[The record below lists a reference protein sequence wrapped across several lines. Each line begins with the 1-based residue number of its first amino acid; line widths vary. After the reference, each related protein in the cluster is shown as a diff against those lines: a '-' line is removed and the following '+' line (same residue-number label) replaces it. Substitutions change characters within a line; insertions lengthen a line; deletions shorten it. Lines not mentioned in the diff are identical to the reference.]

1 MTYIHGTHEEEQERL
16 YVLNH
21 LLNQQCLQRITLTGE
36 EHILDIGSGL
46 GVFSRMLA
54 RQLTTGKVVG
64 LERSEEQLA
73 KARALAQQDEE
84 VDIVDFRQGNAYELT
99 MVEEEWG
106 SFDLIFI
113 RFVLEHLTNPSQ
125 ALAQAKQA
133 LKSGGRI
140 IVIDD
145 DHANFRIN
153 PPTPAFEILWDLYC
167 RVYQDLGTD
176 PFIGRN
182 LVSLLHQA
190 GFREFKIDMIPFG
203 ATRSEKEFAHYA
215 LNLIGILVGAKKE
228 ISVIGNLDS
237 HSFDQLIEEIKSWSQ
252 LEDATLWY
260 TANWA
265 EAIL

>member
-1 MTYIHGTHEEEQERL
+1 MTYIHGTHKEEQERL

-21 LLNQQCLQRITLTGE
+21 LLNQQCLQRIILTGE

-64 LERSEEQLA
+64 QERSKEQLA
-73 KARALAQQDEE
+73 RARDLAQQDNESE
-84 VDIVDFRQGNAYELT
+84 LVDFRQGNAYELT
-99 MVEEEWG
+99 LEKEEWG

-113 RFVLEHLTNPSQ
+113 RFVLEHLSTPSQ
-125 ALAQAKQA
+125 ALMQARQA
-133 LKSGGRI
+133 LKSGGGI

-167 RVYQDLGTD
+167 SVYQDLGTD

-203 ATRSEKEFAHYA
+203 ATRSEPDFTYYA
-215 LNLIGILVGAKKE
+215 DNLIGILVGARKE
-228 ISVIGNLDS
+228 ISAIGNLES
-237 HSFDQLIEEIKSWSQ
+237 QAFDRLIEEIKSWSQ

-260 TANWA
+260 TANWV